1 MIIYL
6 FAFIIL
12 VFIVILSNV
21 PSDKDMKDYWNTHVY
36 LTEKLPDVKE
46 PAGNGMSF
54 LTNPTPSVSFRI
66 ENDNTS
72 SKMKY
77 TYNINNTNFNNIEK
91 ISLYHDIDLIKEF
104 VPEEF
109 HYAYSG
115 KIDIPSYML
124 SNLKITVQH
133 KLSGE
138 IIESTFKKGKYW
150 PQIF

>member
-1 MIIYL
+1 
-6 FAFIIL
+6 
-12 VFIVILSNV
+12 
-21 PSDKDMKDYWNTHVY
+21 MKDYWNTHVY
-36 LTEKLPDVKE
+36 LTEKLPDIKE
-46 PAGNGMSF
+46 PAGNGISF
-54 LTNPTPSVSFRI
+54 LNNLTPAVGFRI
-66 ENDNTS
+66 ENDDVS

-77 TYNINNTNFNNIEK
+77 TYNIYNTNFTNIEK
-91 ISLYHDIDLIKEF
+91 ISLYHNTDLIEEF
-104 VPEEF
+104 VPKEF

-138 IIESTFKKGKYW
+138 IIESSFKKGKYW